1 MVSSANDLIRKI
13 DFFESLDEKLVNN
26 IARLCTELGYSS
38 GDHIVRQGDSGLGLF
53 FIIRGGI
60 KVELEK
66 SGVRTVV
73 ATMQPGDFFGELSL
87 IDNKPR
93 SANVICVEDTRC
105 LVLTRDS
112 FAKIMNKYPEIGFQ
126 IAKALAGRIRA
137 TNERLEEQAIG
148 PAVQQQVV
156 VTKVVTSGSSQSSVS
171 TGVASET
178 SREPNI
184 KEKLRDLMTDTFGFM
199 YGVKAMTRF
208 SAALIGC
215 PVTVDV
221 ATPGPH
227 VLQTEIH
234 DVKIVIFPASQDQM
248 LRIAAFDDGAFSA
261 TIFQPHPDGSSVHS
275 FESSLRRDQTLFL
288 HVPRAAEP
296 WLENS

>member
-105 LVLTRDS
+105 PTALVGC
-112 FAKIMNKYPEIGFQ
+112 P
-126 IAKALAGRIRA
+126 
-137 TNERLEEQAIG
+137 
-148 PAVQQQVV
+148 
-156 VTKVVTSGSSQSSVS
+156 
-171 TGVASET
+171 
-178 SREPNI
+178 
-184 KEKLRDLMTDTFGFM
+184 MTD
-199 YGVKAMTRF
+199 
-208 SAALIGC
+208 
-215 PVTVDV
+215 DV
-221 ATPGPH
+221 ATPGSH

>member
-1 MVSSANDLIRKI
+1 VIDLHNHLLPGI
-13 DFFESLDEKLVNN
+13 DDGAKRLDETLQFLR
-26 IARLCTELGYSS
+26 IARQ
-38 GDHIVRQGDSGLGLF
+38 D
-53 FIIRGGI
+53 
-60 KVELEK
+60 
-66 SGVRTVV
+66 GVRTVV

-112 FAKIMNKYPEIGFQ
+112 FAKVTHKYPEIGFQ

-137 TNERLEEQAIG
+137 TNERLEQQAAG
-148 PAVQQQVV
+148 PAQAQVV
-156 VTKVVTSGSSQSSVS
+156 VAKVVTSGGSHPSVS
-171 TGVASET
+171 TSGTLET

-184 KEKLRDLMTDTFGFM
+184 KEKMRDLMTDTFGFL

-215 PVTVDV
+215 PVTVDPE
-221 ATPGPH
+221 TTGPY
-227 VLQTEIH
+227 VLQTQID
-234 DVKIVIFPASQDQM
+234 DVKIVIFPASQNQM

-275 FESSLRRDQTLFL
+275 FESSVRRDQTLFL

>member
-26 IARLCTELGYSS
+26 IARLCTELEYTS

-66 SGVRTVV
+66 SGMRMVV

-112 FAKIMNKYPEIGFQ
+112 FSKVTHKYPEIGFQ
-126 IAKALAGRIRA
+126 IAKALAGRVRA
-137 TNERLEEQAIG
+137 TNERLEQQATNPAG
-148 PAVQQQVV
+148 PQVV
-156 VTKVVTSGSSQSSVS
+156 VPKVITSEANQSTAPIQSAASTSG
-171 TGVASET
+171 
-178 SREPNI
+178 EPNI
-184 KEKLRDLMTDTFGFM
+184 KEKMRDLMVDTFGFM

-215 PVTVDV
+215 PVTVEA
-221 ATPGPH
+221 ATTGPR
-227 VLQTEIH
+227 VLQTEID

>member
-26 IARLCTELGYSS
+26 IARLCTELEYSS

-66 SGVRTVV
+66 SGVRMVV

-112 FAKIMNKYPEIGFQ
+112 FSKVTHKYPEIGFQ

-137 TNERLEEQAIG
+137 TNERLEQQAAA
-148 PAVQQQVV
+148 PVQPQLVV
-156 VTKVVTSGSSQSSVS
+156 AKVVTSGSSQSSIS
-171 TGVASET
+171 TVAASET
-178 SREPNI
+178 SPEPNI
-184 KEKLRDLMTDTFGFM
+184 KEKMRDLMVDTFGFM

-215 PVTVDV
+215 PVTVDP
-221 ATPGPH
+221 ATTGPQ
-227 VLQTEIH
+227 VLQREID

-248 LRIAAFDDGAFSA
+248 LRIAAFDDGVFSA
-261 TIFQPHPDGSSVHS
+261 TIFQPHPNGSSVHS
-275 FESSLRRDQTLFL
+275 FESSVRRDQTMFL
-288 HVPRAAEP
+288 HVPRSAEP